1 MGCDNKEKMKT
12 KTTLKKLIIVC
23 GQHYLDQQA
32 IVQTGLKLRVVYNTN
47 TKVYACGMKVES
59 FSESEISPCRF

>member
-47 TKVYACGMKVES
+47 TKVLCLWYEG
-59 FSESEISPCRF
+59 